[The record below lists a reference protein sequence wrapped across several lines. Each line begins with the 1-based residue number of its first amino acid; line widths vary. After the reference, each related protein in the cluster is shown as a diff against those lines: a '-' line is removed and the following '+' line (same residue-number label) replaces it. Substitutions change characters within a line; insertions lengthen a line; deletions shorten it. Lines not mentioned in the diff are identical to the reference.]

1 MEFNKSVVTNQ
12 GRELMAKLL
21 SKKATTEFTQVAIS
35 STEYQDSQLEEL
47 TVLSN
52 IKQTSKAQA
61 YSNNKTTVSA
71 TAAINNEGITE
82 GYYINTV
89 GLYAT
94 DPDKGEILYS
104 VSTAKVNGYMP
115 PDIGVSKS
123 GFSFTIYTEVG
134 NAAQVDVTVD
144 PSGYANKSD
153 IQILSERITKNK
165 NDSEEKFIPKL
176 SAENGLFVRK
186 NSKILDL
193 NDAVEPGI
201 YSIPATG
208 VENKPLPN
216 SGSLIVN
223 KDPGGVRQLF
233 QTERTIVIRQFGG
246 IPSKWTDWKEVSFT
260 TNVVNL
266 TEPQKIGG
274 IKDFD
279 EIPLVNQTPVMLQ
292 KEQLYEAWY
301 TPGRDHNDLHN
312 RSRFSIGAE
321 YSNVGKRLGLPMRSN
336 PLQWNDG
343 RWLATVLR
351 DCKLNVRAVVK
362 IQAEGSRGIP
372 YAYVHLGKGY
382 EEATGDMGTA
392 GGTGAITGI
401 NYKNF
406 IPVELNVSL
415 KKGDYFSFYLEML
428 EGKNIN
434 FVQMI
439 SAHITELV

>member
-1 MEFNKSVVTNQ
+1 
-12 GRELMAKLL
+12 L
-21 SKKATTEFTQVAIS
+21 
-35 STEYQDSQLEEL
+35 
-47 TVLSN
+47 
-52 IKQTSKAQA
+52 
-61 YSNNKTTVSA
+61 
-71 TAAINNEGITE
+71 
-82 GYYINTV
+82 
-89 GLYAT
+89 
-94 DPDKGEILYS
+94 
-104 VSTAKVNGYMP
+104 
-115 PDIGVSKS
+115 
-123 GFSFTIYTEVG
+123 
-134 NAAQVDVTVD
+134 
-144 PSGYANKSD
+144 
-153 IQILSERITKNK
+153 
-165 NDSEEKFIPKL
+165 
-176 SAENGLFVRK
+176 VRK
-186 NSKILDL
+186 NIEITDL
-193 NDAVEPGI
+193 NNAKEPGI

-216 SGSLIVN
+216 SGSLFVS

-246 IPSKWTDWKEVSFT
+246 VPSNWTDWKEVAFT

-274 IKDFD
+274 TKDFD

-301 TPGRDHNDLHN
+301 TPGKDHNDLHN

-336 PLQWNDG
+336 PLQWNAG

-362 IQAEGSRGIP
+362 IQAEGSREIP

-415 KKGDYFSFYLEML
+415 KKGDYFSFYLEVL

>member
-71 TAAINNEGITE
+71 TAAINNEGLAE

-134 NAAQVDVTVD
+134 NAEQVDVTVD

-223 KDPGGVRQLF
+223 KDSGGVRQLF
-233 QTERTIVIRQFGG
+233 QTERTIFIRQMVGM
-246 IPSKWTDWKEVSFT
+246 PTWTDWKEVSFT

-301 TPGRDHNDLHN
+301 TPGRNHNDLHN